1 MEKYLIDVGSST
13 IKVYSRFKGKLKKIE
28 ETTMNFKEGFRRN
41 NTLDEK
47 TKKSLFEYFIF
58 LKDKYNLTKRNTKIY
73 ATGIFRELSDKNEFI
88 EHFYTATKLLFNIIS
103 HDLEAFYL
111 EKAWIGNCNIS
122 DEIMII
128 NIGGRTTELVFMK
141 DGKSLDR
148 INLTIGVGS
157 ILNQYKCIN
166 DKFSM
171 VNFKDIYN
179 FISPQLPSIKTSAK
193 IAIYTG
199 GELTYMKLA
208 HYNLIKN
215 AFFIDEL
222 HPYMISFN
230 DYKARNSEIFHNVTI
245 EELRDLMPE
254 NPSWMDG
261 ARACSALAQC
271 ICQKYNIDFIIP
283 SDSNLIDGVC
293 NQEAQKVVVCGSF
306 NKNLKQISNL
316 IKKIKSQGIK
326 VLSPKNTEIINIED
340 GFVIFKNDNFINN
353 CKWSIESQHLKA
365 INESDLVIIC
375 NYDNRIGTSTAIELG
390 WALKAGKK
398 IVFIEDNEVANSL
411 DCPSEIELLNG

>member
-271 ICQKYNIDFIIP
+271 ICHY
-283 SDSNLIDGVC
+283 
-293 NQEAQKVVVCGSF
+293 SF
-306 NKNLKQISNL
+306 
-316 IKKIKSQGIK
+316 
-326 VLSPKNTEIINIED
+326 
-340 GFVIFKNDNFINN
+340 
-353 CKWSIESQHLKA
+353 
-365 INESDLVIIC
+365 
-375 NYDNRIGTSTAIELG
+375 
-390 WALKAGKK
+390 
-398 IVFIEDNEVANSL
+398 
-411 DCPSEIELLNG
+411 